1 MISIGV
7 PAEPESSVVPDR
19 QILTLRD
26 DRGIS
31 VALLCGADVWSPEEL
46 LVVAETHRCLRGM
59 FFRVQLKDGSDFGL
73 QGRVLFSVCASS
85 RCELVLQRPGAR

>member
-7 PAEPESSVVPDR
+7 PAESESRVVPDR
-19 QILTLRD
+19 QIPTLSD

-31 VALLCGADVWSPEEL
+31 VSLPCGADVRSPEEL
-46 LVVAETHRCLRGM
+46 LVVAETHRCYRGM
-59 FFRVQLKDGSDFGL
+59 FFRVQLTGESERGL

-85 RCELVLQRPGAR
+85 RRELVLQRPGAR

>member
-46 LVVAETHRCLRGM
+46 LVVAETHRC
-59 FFRVQLKDGSDFGL
+59 
-73 QGRVLFSVCASS
+73 
-85 RCELVLQRPGAR
+85 